1 MNKGGPPAVEV
12 KSKEGIIWFDGEPA
26 YRISWDEVIEIGIDI
41 NVVEELD
48 YSEAFWVLNDGKFG
62 SPVDMIVGAEELKAK
77 LFSFSGFNEKQFQK
91 ALVAEKNIK
100 EGYFLCWQ
108 KNS

>member
-1 MNKGGPPAVEV
+1 MNKDGPPTVQVTSE
-12 KSKEGIIWFDGEPA
+12 EGIIWFDGEAA
-26 YRISWDEVIEIGIDI
+26 YRIKWDEVVEIGIDI

-62 SPVDMIVGAEELKAK
+62 SPIDMIVGAEELKVK
-77 LFSFSGFNEKQFQK
+77 LFSFSGFDKEQYQK
-91 ALVAEKNIK
+91 ALVAEEEIK
-100 EGYFLCWQ
+100 EGYFLCWK